1 MCSSGSGFVVGEQ
14 SMITN
19 DILHRFLSRWCDFF
33 GLKSEPPMSLHH
45 LAEQELGL
53 FALVFAYL
61 DGRSC
66 ARIAALCCWANPAA
80 LRASLENIKLRLR
93 SAGLLLSRWQ
103 GGRYDG
109 TPYLQ
114 QHDLETASRHFA
126 TIAGRYSLPEYDCT
140 LDIQPDGS
148 FRNYG
153 SQHEMVGQATIAGV
167 LRAGRVPASSMADVP
182 EGMQVCY
189 ICELDRWYI
198 RTMMDGKEMTP
209 EDLEFTG
216 PGYQTYS
223 VHAWLEPLPGSTFA
237 DGAFMENRPRPTAQ
251 VLMDFFRRAD
261 TDGSGEVSKDEFNNM
276 LMCTDIMKTVME
288 ESSIDAQD
296 LGELFE
302 WLDGDKDGL
311 VNIEEF
317 LRGFRWLVA
326 TVDPKGLLKLEEEL
340 AGDFH
345 RLTRRM
351 VLHVNHC
358 FDQLLES
365 VTVPLKKISAITEQ
379 IQRMDR
385 LISSLQKSPDE
396 MDGKAAWASLDVV
409 EGRLGTRLDSLA
421 TAVEKLAELEASGLV
436 KLSEDAQLEVD
447 LEVDFSSSLLLQSR
461 SLPMWRA
468 NATDRAASLQSLEED
483 DSLQEDLIFFEPA
496 LETLSDMA
504 NDDDEL
510 PKGISKA
517 PREPFPNI
525 GGTGRRGWQV

>member
-1 MCSSGSGFVVGEQ
+1 MKEV
-14 SMITN
+14 
-19 DILHRFLSRWCDFF
+19 
-33 GLKSEPPMSLHH
+33 
-45 LAEQELGL
+45 QELGL
-53 FALVFAYL
+53 FSLVFAYL
-61 DGRSC
+61 DGRTC
-66 ARIAALCCWANPAA
+66 AHVAALGCWASPAA
-80 LRASLENIKLRLR
+80 SRASAENVKLRLR

-103 GGRYDG
+103 GGRYEG
-109 TPYLQ
+109 PPFLQ
-114 QHDLETASRHFA
+114 QHDLETAARHFA

-167 LRAGRVPASSMADVP
+167 LQAGRVPASSLADVP
-182 EGMQVCY
+182 DGMQVCY

-223 VHAWLEPLPGSTFA
+223 
-237 DGAFMENRPRPTAQ
+237 

-296 LGELFE
+296 SLSPRIWVSCSSGST
-302 WLDGDKDGL
+302 DGL

-351 VLHVNHC
+351 VLHVNQC

-365 VTVPLKKISAITEQ
+365 VSVPLKKISAITEQ

-385 LISSLQKSPDE
+385 LIGSLQKSPDE
-396 MDGKAAWASLDVV
+396 MDGKAGWSSLDLT
-409 EGRLGTRLDSLA
+409 ERRLAVRLDTLA
-421 TAVEKLAELEASGLV
+421 KAVEKLAELEAQGLV

-447 LEVDFSSSLLLQSR
+447 LDIDISNSQLLQSR
-461 SLPMWRA
+461 SLPMFRA
-468 NATDRAASLQSLEED
+468 NATDRASSMAEED
-483 DSLQEDLIFFEPA
+483 DSQQEDLIFFEPA
-496 LETLSDMA
+496 METLSDMA

-510 PKGISKA
+510 PKG
-517 PREPFPNI
+517 
-525 GGTGRRGWQV
+525 